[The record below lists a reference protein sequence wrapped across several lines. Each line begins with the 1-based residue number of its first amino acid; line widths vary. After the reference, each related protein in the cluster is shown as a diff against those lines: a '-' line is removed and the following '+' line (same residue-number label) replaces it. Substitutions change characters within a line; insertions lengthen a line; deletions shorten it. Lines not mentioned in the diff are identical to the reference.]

1 MRIYVA
7 GPMTTK
13 GNVYDNM
20 SQAFAAA
27 DWLMSL
33 GHSPYLPH
41 LTLFWN
47 LISHHEWE
55 EWLRLDESWLAV
67 CDCLVRLPGES
78 KGADREVKF
87 CEANNIPVYYG
98 MEQLMASLEIDD
110 AQPS

>member
-20 SQAFAAA
+20 SQAINAA
-27 DWLMSL
+27 DWLMAL
-33 GHSPYLPH
+33 GHFPYLPH

-47 LISHHEWE
+47 LISHHTWE
-55 EWLRLDESWLAV
+55 EWLRLDEGWLIK

-78 KGADREVKF
+78 KGADREVAF
-87 CEANNIPVYYG
+87 CRSHGIPIYFG
-98 MEQLMASLEIDD
+98 MESLMEDLE
-110 AQPS
+110 PEVWT